1 MGLGRAGGGHSVAM
15 TAAGL
20 VSGPFRSFE
29 RAVRSRTNRWAAF
42 VRDVGDAFAADEPL
56 FCDCDD
62 VPAAH
67 V

>member
-1 MGLGRAGGGHSVAM
+1 MAM